1 MYDVCRGQVTM
12 HILGSSLPGA
22 AGNFTQT
29 PPTAGHTKRGLGSW
43 VKNSLEDLNKV
54 HKTINGSAPL
64 NAAKNHPL
72 FDKSI
77 DCPQNGAVPAFSGSA
92 KVDLNGKVTG
102 NTNYGVVVAGR
113 LLPPKVDE
121 FGIFV
126 NLDATVTGTV
136 GIEASLTVSTT
147 LADDVRSAKTQA
159 GYDRHWEHPLV

>member
-1 MYDVCRGQVTM
+1 MTSFSGLSLFSNNFNKNIT
-12 HILGSSLPGA
+12 GSSPI
-22 AGNFTQT
+22 NFEKD
-29 PPTAGHTKRGLGSW
+29 A
-43 VKNSLEDLNKV
+43 
-54 HKTINGSAPL
+54 
-64 NAAKNHPL
+64 PL

-113 LLPPKVDE
+113 LFPPKVDE

-147 LADDVRSAKTQA
+147 LTDDVRPAKT
-159 GYDRHWEHPLV
+159 